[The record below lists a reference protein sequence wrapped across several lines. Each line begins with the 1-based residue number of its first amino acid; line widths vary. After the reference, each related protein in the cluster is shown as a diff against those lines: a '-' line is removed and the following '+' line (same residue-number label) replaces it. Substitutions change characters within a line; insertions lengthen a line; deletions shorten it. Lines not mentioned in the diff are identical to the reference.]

1 MLTESGRVVDVGPS
15 GVWVETIRQ
24 SACSGCRSQ
33 SGCGQK
39 LLAEVGQG
47 QRFEIK
53 AANPLRLV
61 LQPGDKVEL
70 GIEEASFL
78 QASVMVYLLPLL
90 GLIVAA
96 VLADTLGATEPLV
109 ISAGVSGLLLVFWVV
124 RWRTA
129 RAQQCRFLPQI
140 LKVARS

>member
-1 MLTESGRVVDVGPS
+1 MLTENGRVIDVGS
-15 GVWVETIRQ
+15 DGVRIETVRQ
-24 SACSGCRSQ
+24 NACSGCRSQ
-33 SGCGQK
+33 TGCGQK
-39 LLAEVGQG
+39 MLAEIGQG

-53 AANPLRLV
+53 AANPLRLI
-61 LQPGDKVEL
+61 LQSGDKVEL

-78 QASVMVYLLPLL
+78 QASIMVYLLPLL

-109 ISAGVSGLLLVFWVV
+109 ISAGVFGLLLVFWLV

-129 RAQQCRFLPQI
+129 QDQQCRYQPQI
-140 LKVARS
+140 LRVVRI